1 VVDTTILARR
11 CHRGRPHHHS
21 PSDVKKR
28 VEDLGGEIKLM
39 SPDELMAYVRQ
50 EHDKWAKVVKTAG
63 VKAE

>member
-1 VVDTTILARR
+1 MQ
-11 CHRGRPHHHS
+11 HS